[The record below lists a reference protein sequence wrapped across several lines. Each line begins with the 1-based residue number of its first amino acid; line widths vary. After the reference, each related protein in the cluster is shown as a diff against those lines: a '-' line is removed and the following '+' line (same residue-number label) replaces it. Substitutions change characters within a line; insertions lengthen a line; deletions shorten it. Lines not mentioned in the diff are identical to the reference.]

1 MNNSSSKMII
11 RITVI
16 FGLAIAIISLYL
28 LITMQAEVRPIAGQ
42 GSPITDDV
50 KIGGQFNLTDQDG
63 KPFSSKNLNG
73 KLSLIY
79 FGFTYCPDICPT
91 SLQKLTK
98 VLNAFDKYNI
108 DVNAVFITVD
118 PDRDTASVL
127 KEYIS
132 HFHRKFIALTGSN
145 DQIRQV
151 ADQFKVYYA
160 KAPNSVSDHYMLDHS
175 SFVYLL
181 DKNGK
186 YLKHFYLNS
195 TSDEIIEFI
204 RVNDKN

>member
-1 MNNSSSKMII
+1 MNNSTKMII
-11 RITVI
+11 RLTVI
-16 FGLAIAIISLYL
+16 LGFAIAIISLYL
-28 LITMQAEVRPIAGQ
+28 LITMQTESKPMAGQ
-42 GSPITDDV
+42 GSIIKDDV
-50 KIGGQFNLTDQDG
+50 KIGGDFKLTDQDG
-63 KPFSSKNLNG
+63 KVFSSESLKG
-73 KLSLIY
+73 KLNLIY

-98 VLNAFDKYNI
+98 VLDALDKYNI
-108 DVNAVFITVD
+108 DVNAVFITID
-118 PDRDTASVL
+118 PARDTAAVL

-132 HFHRKFIALTGSN
+132 HFHKKFIGLTGT
-145 DQIRQV
+145 DEQVRKV

-160 KAPNSVSDHYMLDHS
+160 KASNNVNDHYMLDHS

-195 TSDEIIEFI
+195 SANEIIEFI
-204 RVNDKN
+204 RVNNKN